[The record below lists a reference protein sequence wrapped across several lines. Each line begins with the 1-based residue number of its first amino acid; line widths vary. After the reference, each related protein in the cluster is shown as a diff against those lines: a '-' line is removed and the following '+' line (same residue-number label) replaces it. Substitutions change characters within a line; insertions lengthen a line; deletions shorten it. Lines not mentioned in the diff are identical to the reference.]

1 MGDIVIFDGAR
12 RRVRAQA
19 AGPEAVAA
27 KGKRGQF
34 PNNPQARNALVRMLV
49 RGQSFRSVARKH
61 PLSEEGLAQD
71 IREALLNR
79 GLAA

>member
-1 MGDIVIFDGAR
+1 VGDIIIFDGAR
-12 RRVRAQA
+12 RRARTQA

-27 KGKRGQF
+27 KGKRGRF

-49 RGQSFRSVARKH
+49 RGRSFRSVARKH
-61 PLSEEGLAQD
+61 PMSEQGLTQD
-71 IREALLNR
+71 IREALMDR